1 MPGFNALLDLL
12 FPPKCPF
19 CGALLGEEDLPCPA
33 CRRDLPWLRG
43 PASERMVELTA
54 GCVSALRY
62 QDKVRQAIH
71 GYKFGGL
78 SARSQLFGSLIAQA
92 LRGRDVTGDLVTWPS
107 LSPKRLR
114 KRGYDQA
121 QLLALR
127 VGEELG
133 LPVVR
138 TLRKADRPAQSGISE
153 EARRRAN
160 LLGAYT
166 ALSPENFKG
175 KTVLLIDDVVTSGAT
190 LSECAK
196 VLQLAG
202 ARRVRCATLA
212 RAGAGEP

>member
-1 MPGFNALLDLL
+1 MPVFNALLDLL

-19 CGALLGEEDLPCPA
+19 CGALLGKGEALCPA

-62 QDKVRQAIH
+62 QDKVRQSIH

-78 SARSQLFGSLIAQA
+78 SARSRVFGILIAQA
-92 LRGRDVTGDLVTWPS
+92 LRDRDLTGELVTWPS
-107 LSPKRLR
+107 LSKKRLR
-114 KRGYDQA
+114 QRGYDQA
-121 QLLALR
+121 ELLAR
-127 VGEELG
+127 QVGEELG
-133 LPVVR
+133 LPVLR
-138 TLRKADRPAQSGISE
+138 TLRKADRPAQSGILE
-153 EARRRAN
+153 EAQRRAN

-166 ALSPENFKG
+166 VLCPEAVRG
-175 KTVLLIDDVVTSGAT
+175 KTVLLIDDVVTTGAT

-202 ARRVRCATLA
+202 SGRICCATLA

>member
-175 KTVLLIDDVVTSGAT
+175 KTVLLIDDVVTTGAT

-202 ARRVRCATLA
+202 SGRICCATLA